1 MGLFKKFV
9 IADSL
14 AQGVSLTV
22 TNAAQV
28 ENTAGLWLLLYG
40 YALRLFFDFSG
51 YSDIAIGLGIL
62 FGVRLPENF
71 DYPYLRPNLTAFWQ
85 SWHIT
90 LSSWARFYVFT
101 PLSRWLLRRPGRP
114 SPVIIVLISQLAT
127 MIVIGLWH
135 GVTPNFIVWGVW
147 HGVGLFA
154 HKQWSDRTRGWYRR
168 LSERPLLKR
177 AWTVLAWFL
186 TFHYVVLG
194 WVWFLLPD
202 TAQAVGVFGRLF
214 GFGR

>member
-1 MGLFKKFV
+1 MGMPC
-9 IADSL
+9 AS
-14 AQGVSLTV
+14 
-22 TNAAQV
+22 
-28 ENTAGLWLLLYG
+28 
-40 YALRLFFDFSG
+40 FFDFSG

-71 DYPYLRPNLTAFWQ
+71 DHPYLRSNLTAFWQ
-85 SWHIT
+85 SWHMT

-101 PLSRWLLRRPGRP
+101 PLSRWLLRRPARP
-114 SPVIIVLISQLAT
+114 SPVIIVLLSQLAT
-127 MIVIGLWH
+127 MVVIGLWH
-135 GVTPNFIVWGVW
+135 GVTLNFFIWGVW
-147 HGVGLFA
+147 HGLGLFA

-168 LSERPLLKR
+168 LAERPYLKR

-202 TAQAVGVFGRLF
+202 TGQAVAVFGRLF
-214 GFGR
+214 GFG